1 MGTTGG
7 YRSEQVAALRL
18 GLDLGRTVI
27 DTAEIYADGDAEEIV
42 GEAIA
47 GWRDEVFLVSKV
59 YPPNSHVLSC
69 ADP

>member
-1 MGTTGG
+1 MRIIP
-7 YRSEQVAALRL
+7 RSLIDAFCRGSL

-27 DTAEIYADGDAEEIV
+27 DTAEIYAHGDAEEIV

-69 ADP
+69 ADL

>member
-1 MGTTGG
+1 VSKSARIG
-7 YRSEQVAALRL
+7 EVRL

-27 DTAEIYADGDAEEIV
+27 DPAEIYAHGDAEEIV